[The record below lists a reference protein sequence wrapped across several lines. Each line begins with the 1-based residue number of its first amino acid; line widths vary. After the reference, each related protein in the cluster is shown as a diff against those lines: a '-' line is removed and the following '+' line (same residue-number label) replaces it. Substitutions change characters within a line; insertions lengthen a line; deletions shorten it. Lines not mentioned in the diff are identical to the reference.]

1 MFCTSCGEQI
11 KSRSKICPNCGKKQK
26 KLKVIP
32 LLFLM
37 SFISFIVIGTTLF
50 LYFDQSKQSIP
61 VSKAPSEQTNNM
73 ETTEDVEKHGKIED
87 DKEKSETIVEVIP
100 EAIALPAEEIKEEVK
115 KDITAVIAESQSRV
129 LTIYTGT
136 TQGSGFL
143 MNQNGDI
150 VTNAHVVEGYVSVSV
165 TDSNGVGYDGQVIGY
180 SNDTDI
186 AVIHVSELSGRQSI
200 ELETSEYTMIGEE
213 VIALGSPQGLE
224 NTATL
229 GYITGVNR
237 SFNIGQRSYKNLYQM
252 SAPISPGSSGGPL
265 LSKETGK
272 VIAINSAKMLG
283 EEAIGFSIPIID
295 IYPLLQGWI
304 QQPLTKQEV
313 INLFYND
320 NGNYYYEDLWENEEE
335 WYFDDGEYQE
345 EDTDTYYDI
354 PDEWVDEPYDEA
366 YKEGMYEEAFE
377 KDTQEDVDSSMEEDV
392 SLEPIPEEYE
402 DNETIDETPPDIQKE
417 LLESEGNYWAEEET
431 NEPSV
436 IQ

>member
-26 KLKVIP
+26 KLKVI
-32 LLFLM
+32 LLLILM

-61 VSKAPSEQTNNM
+61 VSKAPSERTNNM

-87 DKEKSETIVEVIP
+87 DKEKSEAIMEVIP

-129 LTIYTGT
+129 LTIYSGT

-165 TDSNGVGYDGQVIGY
+165 TDSNGVGYAGQVIGY

-186 AVIHVSELSGRQSI
+186 AVVHVSELSGRQSI

-283 EEAIGFSIPIID
+283 EEAIGFSIPFID

-335 WYFDDGEYQE
+335 WYFDDGDYQE
-345 EDTDTYYDI
+345 EDADTYYDI

-402 DNETIDETPPDIQKE
+402 DNETIDETPPGVQEEIV
-417 LLESEGNYWAEEET
+417 ESDENSWAEEET
-431 NEPSV
+431 DEPSV

>member
-61 VSKAPSEQTNNM
+61 VSKAPSERTNNM

-186 AVIHVSELSGRQSI
+186 AVIHVSELSRRQSF

-237 SFNIGQRSYKNLYQM
+237 SFNIGQRSYENLYQM
-252 SAPISPGSSGGPL
+252 SAPISSGSSGGPL

-283 EEAIGFSIPIID
+283 EVAIGFSIPIID
-295 IYPLLQGWI
+295 IYPLLQGWV

-313 INLFYND
+313 VNLFYND

-354 PDEWVDEPYDEA
+354 PNEWVDESYE
-366 YKEGMYEEAFE
+366 EGMYENTFKE
-377 KDTQEDVDSSMEEDV
+377 DTQKEDENVT
-392 SLEPIPEEYE
+392 LGPIPEEYE
-402 DNETIDETPPDIQKE
+402 DNEKIGETPPDMQKE
-417 LLESEGNYWAEEET
+417 LLESDGNYWAEEET

>member
-1 MFCTSCGEQI
+1 MFQNYLES
-11 KSRSKICPNCGKKQK
+11 SR
-26 KLKVIP
+26 
-32 LLFLM
+32 F
-37 SFISFIVIGTTLF
+37 
-50 LYFDQSKQSIP
+50 
-61 VSKAPSEQTNNM
+61 
-73 ETTEDVEKHGKIED
+73 
-87 DKEKSETIVEVIP
+87 
-100 EAIALPAEEIKEEVK
+100 
-115 KDITAVIAESQSRV
+115 
-129 LTIYTGT
+129 
-136 TQGSGFL
+136 
-143 MNQNGDI
+143 
-150 VTNAHVVEGYVSVSV
+150 
-165 TDSNGVGYDGQVIGY
+165 
-180 SNDTDI
+180 
-186 AVIHVSELSGRQSI
+186 

-237 SFNIGQRSYKNLYQM
+237 SFNIGQRSYENLYQM

-304 QQPLTKQEV
+304 QQPLSKQEV

-354 PDEWVDEPYDEA
+354 PDEW
-366 YKEGMYEEAFE
+366 
-377 KDTQEDVDSSMEEDV
+377 
-392 SLEPIPEEYE
+392 
-402 DNETIDETPPDIQKE
+402 IDE
-417 LLESEGNYWAEEET
+417 S
-431 NEPSV
+431 S
-436 IQ
+436 

>member
-61 VSKAPSEQTNNM
+61 VSKAPSERTNNM
-73 ETTEDVEKHGKIED
+73 ETTEDVEKHRKIED
-87 DKEKSETIVEVIP
+87 DKEKSEAIMEVIP

-165 TDSNGVGYDGQVIGY
+165 TDSNGVDYDGQVVGY

-186 AVIHVSELSGRQSI
+186 AVIHVPELSGRQSI
-200 ELETSEYTMIGEE
+200 ELETSEYTIIGEE

-335 WYFDDGEYQE
+335 WYFDDGDYQE
-345 EDTDTYYDI
+345 EDADTYYDI
-354 PDEWVDEPYDEA
+354 PDEWVDEPYDKA
-366 YKEGMYEEAFE
+366 YKDGMYEEAFE

-392 SLEPIPEEYE
+392 PLEPIPEEYE
-402 DNETIDETPPDIQKE
+402 DNETIDETPPDVQEEIV
-417 LLESEGNYWAEEET
+417 ESDEKSWAEEET
-431 NEPSV
+431 NKPSV
-436 IQ
+436 AQ

>member
-1 MFCTSCGEQI
+1 MRMFCTSCGEQI

-61 VSKAPSEQTNNM
+61 VSKAPSERTNNM

-165 TDSNGVGYDGQVIGY
+165 NDSNGVGYDGQVIGY

-186 AVIHVSELSGRQSI
+186 AVIHVSELSRRQSF

-213 VIALGSPQGLE
+213 VIALGGPQGLE

-237 SFNIGQRSYKNLYQM
+237 SFNIGQRSYEN
-252 SAPISPGSSGGPL
+252 L
-265 LSKETGK
+265 LSNVGSYFIRKQWWASSFK
-272 VIAINSAKMLG
+272 RNR
-283 EEAIGFSIPIID
+283 
-295 IYPLLQGWI
+295 QG
-304 QQPLTKQEV
+304 
-313 INLFYND
+313 D
-320 NGNYYYEDLWENEEE
+320 RH
-335 WYFDDGEYQE
+335 
-345 EDTDTYYDI
+345 
-354 PDEWVDEPYDEA
+354 
-366 YKEGMYEEAFE
+366 
-377 KDTQEDVDSSMEEDV
+377 
-392 SLEPIPEEYE
+392 
-402 DNETIDETPPDIQKE
+402 
-417 LLESEGNYWAEEET
+417 
-431 NEPSV
+431 
-436 IQ
+436 